1 MNIRFATEKDLPAIL
16 AIYNHAI
23 LTTTA
28 SYDYEPQS
36 LDTRKAWLKD
46 KKAHGMPVFVIEDD
60 DGVAGFATY
69 GQFREKIGYQYTVE
83 HSIYIIEG
91 KRGMGYGKL
100 LMTTLI
106 NTAINQD
113 MHVMIAGIDAS
124 NEGSINFHKKFG
136 FEEVAHFKEVGYKF
150 NRWLDVIFMQKML

>member
-1 MNIRFATEKDLPAIL
+1 MNIRVATENDLPAIL
-16 AIYNHAI
+16 TIYNHAI
-23 LTTTA
+23 LTSTA

-36 LDTRKAWLKD
+36 LDMRKAWLRD
-46 KKAHGMPVFVIEDD
+46 KKMHGFPVFVIEDT

-69 GQFREKIGYQYTVE
+69 GTFREKFGYRYTVE
-83 HSIYIIEG
+83 HSIYITEG
-91 KRGMGYGKL
+91 KRGMGYGQS
-100 LMTTLI
+100 LMSTLI
-106 NTAINQD
+106 ESAQNME

-150 NRWLDVIFMQKML
+150 DRWLDVIFMQKML